1 MEAARKRLWWKTGAV
16 ALAVFVAAL
25 VFSAYLKPDMVAAFG
40 DIMAFCAG
48 LLK

>member
-1 MEAARKRLWWKTGAV
+1 MEAARKRLWWRAGAV
-16 ALAVFVAAL
+16 ALAAFVVAL

-40 DIMAFCAG
+40 DVMSFCAA